1 MSERVGERSEARG
14 GEKRGEKEKSVRMM
28 TVELSVAAVC
38 SVYLRT
44 SHVTCENCQAA
55 PQPLTTAW

>member
-1 MSERVGERSEARG
+1 
-14 GEKRGEKEKSVRMM
+14 MM

-44 SHVTCENCQAA
+44 SCVTCENCQAA
-55 PQPLTTAW
+55 PQPLTAAW